1 MTISDCNGET
11 VRGLYKRDTEVGK
24 GLIYRLWGRGEF
36 GRQIFPYFCTQ
47 VLDLTSELRREIFYV
62 AGTQDRC
69 RPYSS
74 VIWCTVGYYTDY
86 VVWSLLPNGA
96 GVRGSVCACGL
107 GE

>member
-1 MTISDCNGET
+1 MYVTISGCNGEI

-24 GLIYRLWGRGEF
+24 GLIYGLRGKGEF

-62 AGTQDRC
+62 TGTQDCC

-74 VIWCTVGYYTDY
+74 PSSGVLWAITQTVLSGLYF
-86 VVWSLLPNGA
+86 LM
-96 GVRGSVCACGL
+96 VRR
-107 GE
+107 